1 MGRLSRDGQTAMRTK
16 LLLRARSFRPPKP
29 SSEAD
34 GVVHPAGVEVGVG
47 VCVDGGGFVGLGV
60 GVCVDGGGF
69 VGLGV
74 GVCVDVEG
82 SVGVDVGVKVGPGV
96 SVGVG
101 V

>member
-1 MGRLSRDGQTAMRTK
+1 MGRLSRDGQTAVRTK

-74 GVCVDVEG
+74 GVYVES